1 MTESSG
7 ALLEG
12 VVHRLVLDERVLVR
26 LDDGTEHV
34 DRGLLDAYD
43 AANEPGRGHVV
54 GTTRDQDN
62 SSAGGPT

>member
-12 VVHRLVLDERVLVR
+12 VVYRLVLHERVLVR
-26 LDDGTEHV
+26 LEDGTEHV

-54 GTTRDQDN
+54 GRDQDN
-62 SSAGGPT
+62 SSDGGPT